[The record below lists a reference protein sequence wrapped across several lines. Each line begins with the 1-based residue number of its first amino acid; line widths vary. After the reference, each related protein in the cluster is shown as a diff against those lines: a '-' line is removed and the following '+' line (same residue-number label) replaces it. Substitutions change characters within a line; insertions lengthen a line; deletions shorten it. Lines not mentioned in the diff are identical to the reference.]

1 MLSLF
6 IIVEI
11 EKKNTKLKYFSV
23 VYENQILENE
33 LTEDKERITK
43 LRVNEK
49 KKTNKHKTPYTDRYQ
64 DITWNLYK
72 SNTI

>member
-49 KKTNKHKTPYTDRYQ
+49 KKTNTRLLKLTD
-64 DITWNLYK
+64 IK
-72 SNTI
+72 I